1 MTRIITISAIF
12 AVAAAL
18 AVNDPFLATIHAQTT
33 VTKPAAG
40 GKAAAATPTPPASGT
55 PTPSP
60 TPSVDD
66 PNEIIKVDTELV
78 NLNVKVIDRFNRPI
92 NDISEKDFK
101 ILEDGVPQKIDFFS
115 RSEVPTTYS
124 IVVDNSGSM
133 RPQLEKVIEAGKV
146 LVATNKPEDK
156 TSIIRFVGK
165 EKISIEQDLTNSKT
179 DLTDALDDLFIE
191 GGQTAIIDAV
201 YLATE
206 NLEADAKSRGIDDR
220 GRRAIV
226 LVTDGEDRDS
236 FYSVK
241 QLMELLRESDV
252 QIYVVGLVS
261 DLSSEGGLITKSPQG
276 KAKAFLEQLASETG
290 GRAYFPAGV
299 NELPQIGREIAS
311 ELRMQY
317 SIGYIPSNEA
327 HDGTYRNI
335 KVVVEDG
342 PNKQKRIA
350 VSRSGRTAEG
360 GAPSLQKPTQTSI
373 KP

>member
-1 MTRIITISAIF
+1 MKRIYIIIAI
-12 AVAAAL
+12 VAAGTTLSLISPRIESA
-18 AVNDPFLATIHAQTT
+18 FAQTST
-33 VTKPAAG
+33 PKQPAGA
-40 GKAAAATPTPPASGT
+40 KAAAPTPTPATTAPTATPTPSI
-55 PTPSP
+55 
-60 TPSVDD
+60 DD
-66 PNEIIKVDTELV
+66 PNEVIKVDTELV
-78 NLNVKVIDRFNRPI
+78 NLNVRVIDRNGRPV
-92 NDISEKDFK
+92 NDIQEKDFK
-101 ILEDGVPQKIDFFS
+101 IFEDGVQQKIDFFS

-133 RPQLEKVIEAGKV
+133 RAQLEKVIEAGKI
-146 LVATNKPEDK
+146 LVATNKPDDK

-165 EKISIEQDLTNSKT
+165 EKISIEQDLTSNKT

-206 NLEADAKSRGIDDR
+206 NLEADAKSRGEDDR

-236 FYSVK
+236 YYNIK

-276 KAKAFLEQLASETG
+276 KAKAFLEQLANETG

-299 NELPQIGREIAS
+299 NELPQIGRDIAS

-327 HDGTYRNI
+327 HDGSLRTI
-335 KVVVEDG
+335 KVSVDDG

-350 VSRSGRTAEG
+350 VSRTTRTAEG
-360 GAPSLQKPTQTSI
+360 GSPTLQKSKQTVV

>member
-1 MTRIITISAIF
+1 MTTKFTTLATF
-12 AVAAAL
+12 AAAITFASGSL
-18 AVNDPFLATIHAQTT
+18 SLPKASAQTT
-33 VTKPAAG
+33 APRPVQQTKAVIQS
-40 GKAAAATPTPPASGT
+40 PTPVPPGAVS
-55 PTPSP
+55 PKP

-78 NLNVKVIDRFNRPI
+78 NLNVRVIDRNNRPI
-92 NDISEKDFK
+92 NDIQELSFK
-101 ILEDGVPQKIDFFS
+101 IFEDGVLQKIDFFS

-133 RPQLEKVIEAGKV
+133 RAQLEKVIEAGKI
-146 LVATNKPEDK
+146 LVNTNKADDK

-165 EKISIEQDLTNSKT
+165 EKISIEQELTTNKT
-179 DLTDALDDLFIE
+179 DLTDALDDLYIE

-206 NLEADAKSRGIDDR
+206 NLESDAKSRGGDDR

-236 FYSVK
+236 YYNIK

-252 QIYVVGLVS
+252 QIYIVGLVS

-290 GRAYFPAGV
+290 GKAYFPRGV
-299 NELPQIGREIAS
+299 NELPQIGRDIAS

-317 SIGYIPSNEA
+317 SLGYIPSNEA

-335 KVVVEDG
+335 KIAVDDG

-360 GAPSLQKPTQTSI
+360 GSPTLQKANQTPV

>member
-1 MTRIITISAIF
+1 MSTKFTIF
-12 AVAAAL
+12 AVLAAAVTFSSAGL
-18 AVNDPFLATIHAQTT
+18 LMPSVSAQLTS
-33 VTKPAAG
+33 TKAG
-40 GKAAAATPTPPASGT
+40 PSNSVPVPTPTPEPAAT
-55 PTPSP
+55 VSP
-60 TPSVDD
+60 TPKPSFDD

-78 NLNVKVIDRFNRPI
+78 NLNVRVIDRNSRPI
-92 NDISEKDFK
+92 NDIQQKDFK
-101 ILEDGVPQKIDFFS
+101 IYEDGVQQTIDFFS
-115 RSEVPTTYS
+115 KSEVPTTYS

-133 RPQLEKVIEAGKV
+133 RPQLEKVIEAGKI
-146 LVATNKPEDK
+146 LVNTNKPEDK

-165 EKISIEQDLTNSKT
+165 EKISIEQDLTTNKS
-179 DLTDALDDLFIE
+179 DLTDALDDLYIE

-206 NLEADAKSRGIDDR
+206 NLEADAKSKVSDDR

-236 FYSVK
+236 YYNIK
-241 QLMELLRESDV
+241 QLMDLLRESDV

-290 GRAYFPAGV
+290 GKAYFPKGV
-299 NELPQIGREIAS
+299 DELPQIGRDIAS
-311 ELRMQY
+311 ELRTQY

-327 HDGTYRNI
+327 HDGTFRNI
-335 KVVVEDG
+335 KITVDDG

-350 VSRSGRTAEG
+350 VSRNGRTAEG
-360 GAPSLQKPTQTSI
+360 GSPKLQKSSQTPV